1 MTSKQRSY
9 LMSLAAKLDPVVH
22 VGKDGAT
29 PEVTASAEEA
39 VKARELIKIDVLKNC
54 VYDIR
59 EIAETIAERTRATVV
74 TVIGRK
80 IVLFRPNPDKK
91 NRIELP

>member
-80 IVLFRPNPDKK
+80 IVLYRPNPDKK

>member
-29 PEVTASAEEA
+29 PEVTASAAEA
-39 VKARELIKIDVLKNC
+39 IKARELIKLNVLKNC
-54 VYDIR
+54 GYDTR
-59 EIAETIAERTRATVV
+59 EIAETIADRTRSTVV

-80 IVLFRPNPDKK
+80 IVLYRPNPDKK
-91 NRIELP
+91 DPIVLP

>member
-9 LMSLAAKLDPVVH
+9 LMKLAANITPVVH
-22 VGKDGAT
+22 VGKDGVT
-29 PEVTASAEEA
+29 PEVTASAAEA
-39 VKARELIKIDVLKNC
+39 VKARELIKINVLKNC

-59 EIAETIAERTRATVV
+59 EIAETIADRTKADVV

-80 IVLFRPNPDKK
+80 IVIYRPNPDKK
-91 NRIELP
+91 DRILLP

>member
-1 MTSKQRSY
+1 
-9 LMSLAAKLDPVVH
+9 MSIAAKLDPVVH

-39 VKARELIKIDVLKNC
+39 IKARELIKIDVLKNC
-54 VYDIR
+54 VFDIR
-59 EIAETIAERTRATVV
+59 EIAETIAERTRAAVV

-80 IVLFRPNPDKK
+80 IVLYRPNPDKK

>member
-1 MTSKQRSY
+1 
-9 LMSLAAKLDPVVH
+9 MSLAAKLDPVVH

-80 IVLFRPNPDKK
+80 IVLYRPNPDKK

>member
-39 VKARELIKIDVLKNC
+39 IKARELIKIDVLKNC
-54 VYDIR
+54 VFDIR
-59 EIAETIAERTRATVV
+59 EIAETIAERTRAAVV

-80 IVLFRPNPDKK
+80 IVLYRPNPDKK

>member
-1 MTSKQRSY
+1 
-9 LMSLAAKLDPVVH
+9 MSLAAKLDPVVH

-39 VKARELIKIDVLKNC
+39 IKARELIKIDVLKNC
-54 VYDIR
+54 VFDIR
-59 EIAETIAERTRATVV
+59 EIAETIAERTRAAVV

-80 IVLFRPNPDKK
+80 IVLYRPNPDKK

>member
-1 MTSKQRSY
+1 
-9 LMSLAAKLDPVVH
+9 MSLAAKLDPVVH

-29 PEVTASAEEA
+29 PVVTASAEEA

-80 IVLFRPNPDKK
+80 IVLYRPNPDKK